1 MMQKLT
7 KEQIDEYIIN
17 NIQTDIVKDTEYGML
32 KVFFKIKITGKVIYC
47 TV

>member
-1 MMQKLT
+1 MSQKLT

-32 KVFFKIKITGKVIYC
+32 KVFF
-47 TV
+47 